1 MTSSNFRKHAALYQ
15 SGPAHALHSK
25 SLSCATLSPASIP
38 NACIQWSWQSTCGH
52 TFRLRSR
59 FSSRFRSSSSC
70 CSRTLLSNPAFKIWD
85 QREEGQL
92 HPAWGHE
99 PRHRFCP
106 SRQSTGSETSTR
118 CHLLASDTSKLSH
131 VSETGDKGGLRQQTE
146 GSSQQL
152 LRKRMQLEAFAKY
165 RSAHCLLG
173 QQ

>member
-1 MTSSNFRKHAALYQ
+1 MLCIQNPYPVQPSAPLPFLMHAYNGAG
-15 SGPAHALHSK
+15 SPHVATPFACAHASLRVSALPPLAAQEPFCQTLHSRYGIK
-25 SLSCATLSPASIP
+25 ERKGSCTPPGAMSPDIAS
-38 NACIQWSWQSTCGH
+38 A
-52 TFRLRSR
+52 
-59 FSSRFRSSSSC
+59 
-70 CSRTLLSNPAFKIWD
+70 
-85 QREEGQL
+85 
-92 HPAWGHE
+92 
-99 PRHRFCP
+99 P
-106 SRQSTGSETSTR
+106 SRQSTGSETSSR